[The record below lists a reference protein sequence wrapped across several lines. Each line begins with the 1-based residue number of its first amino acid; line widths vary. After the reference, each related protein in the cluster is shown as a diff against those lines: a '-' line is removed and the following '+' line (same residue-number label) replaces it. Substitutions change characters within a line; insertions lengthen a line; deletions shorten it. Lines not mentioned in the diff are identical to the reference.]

1 LYKLL
6 EPQAE
11 LHRRRDL
18 EALKAG
24 VLEIEALVRRLPAG
38 SPHDLRDD
46 LHLAVK
52 GIVTVR
58 QPPKKKPKPELR
70 ECGDFDTNVL
80 DDL

>member
-6 EPQAE
+6 EPQAK
-11 LHRRRDL
+11 LHRCRNLEVL
-18 EALKAG
+18 EAGILQ
-24 VLEIEALVRRLPAG
+24 IEALVHRLPAG

-70 ECGDFDTNVL
+70 ECGI